1 VTAHHCRHLL
11 CTATVLVT
19 LLAISQRSM
28 AADIVSVVSSDAA
41 PYRAAQDALARVLS
55 SEGHLVRPVAL
66 EVLTAKG
73 LGDLGAAA
81 VVIAIGTPAAV
92 WLHERKPAIPL
103 TFCLV
108 SGPERAGLL
117 TPPPA
122 SGVTTDIPLSEQV
135 QVLRQTL
142 PGLTGVGTLYRQD
155 DPASVQDLE
164 AMRRALPEGVR
175 LEAVAIDRHPTPAKA
190 IDDLLGRRIDV
201 VWTAPDSSI
210 WNEAT
215 VRSLLLTALRR
226 RVPVF
231 GFSTPFVRAGALVG
245 VGLDP
250 AQQGTQA
257 GNLVLDL
264 LAGRGVNGQ
273 IIAPRFE
280 ISLNLVV
287 AQKLAITI
295 PRELQERA
303 THLFGGAR

>member
-1 VTAHHCRHLL
+1 LT
-11 CTATVLVT
+11 
-19 LLAISQRSM
+19 
-28 AADIVSVVSSDAA
+28 
-41 PYRAAQDALARVLS
+41 RALS
-55 SEGHLVRPVAL
+55 SKGHLVRPVAL

-73 LGDLGAAA
+73 LRELEAAT
-81 VVIAIGTPAAV
+81 VVVAIGTPAAV
-92 WLHERKPAIPL
+92 WLHERKPSVPL
-103 TFCLV
+103 AFCLV
-108 SGPERAGLL
+108 SSPERAGLL

-122 SGVTTDIPLSEQV
+122 SGVTTDIPLAEQV

-142 PGLTGVGTLYRQD
+142 PDLGTVGTLYRQD
-155 DPASVQDLE
+155 DPGSVVDLE
-164 AMRRALPEGVR
+164 AMRRALPDGVR
-175 LEAVAIDRHPTPAKA
+175 LEAVATDRHPTPAKA

-201 VWTAPDSSI
+201 VWTTPDSAI

-264 LAGRGVNGQ
+264 LDGRGVHAQ
-273 IIAPRFE
+273 IVAPRFE

-295 PRELQERA
+295 PKELQERA
-303 THLFGGAR
+303 THLFGAAR